1 MPCSRKPFQYYGNP
15 SGLIASV
22 GSCLD
27 EASSSWHDDGYI
39 NLIYRPFQTTLESDT
54 DCILLCLCCAL
65 ASGTWL
71 TDRESII
78 SVRRRSADVEVGI
91 TEPPGV
97 KCSLAPWILTS
108 LCWQT
113 YTRRSMHEND
123 LGTVFLI
130 GRRRSKE
137 FSQ

>member
-1 MPCSRKPFQYYGNP
+1 MLEKIISVLRE

-27 EASSSWHDDGYI
+27 EASSSEHDDGYI

-54 DCILLCLCCAL
+54 DCILLCLCCAF

-78 SVRRRSADVEVGI
+78 SVRRRLADAEVDI

-97 KCSLAPWILTS
+97 KK
-108 LCWQT
+108 
-113 YTRRSMHEND
+113 
-123 LGTVFLI
+123 LI
-130 GRRRSKE
+130 GSLDPNLTVLADLH
-137 FSQ
+137 